1 MIQHYSM
8 NFGILCNG
16 NTFQQWQ
23 METIRILVEGGHTCK
38 LLIVN
43 DNPVEK
49 QSLSNKL
56 TNYPYSNFL
65 FRFWFRFM
73 IKPEAKK
80 IVDITDLYKDL
91 TEIRCST
98 IKKGYAEY
106 FHESDV
112 EVIRLYHLD
121 FILRFGFGIIK
132 GEILQAAKYGVWS
145 YHHDDDRKYRG
156 VPTGFWEIMFGD
168 PVNAAILQ
176 RLTDKIDSGVILH
189 KAYFATINHSWQANL
204 NNLLQSSTEWPLQV
218 CRKIENGNTEF
229 LSVANSPESAIYKL
243 PGNLKMLHFL
253 LKLAG
258 NKLRFHFHDLFLPEK
273 WNVGI
278 IPLSADMFVQPGV
291 HSIPE
296 PKWLTLSSKRSV
308 YHADPFGF
316 IKNDQYHIICEEY
329 DYKTEKGILTSFRVD
344 QKSHQVSKDT
354 IALEKDYH
362 LAFPYLFE
370 YENEQYCIPE
380 NSEGGKVDLY
390 RYDISEGKLVFEQTL
405 IENLKAV
412 DASLFFHEGF
422 WWLFFT
428 DKVSTNERLHIW
440 FSENL
445 KGPYK
450 THSNNPVKV
459 DIRSSR
465 PAGNPFILNG
475 KLLRPAQ
482 DCSVRSGRRI
492 TINQVLKL
500 TPNEFFETEYSIL
513 NPAASSK
520 FHDGM
525 HTFCV
530 TDGAVIVDGKREC
543 FIWQSFVR
551 KLAAK
556 FGLVIKTIK

>member
-1 MIQHYSM
+1 M

-16 NTFQQWQ
+16 NIIQQWQ
-23 METIRILVEGGHTCK
+23 LETIRLLVDGGHTCA

-43 DNPVEK
+43 NNPVEK
-49 QSLSNKL
+49 QSLRNKL
-56 TNYPYSNFL
+56 IHYPFSKML

-73 IKPEAKK
+73 MKPESKK
-80 IVDITDLYKDL
+80 SVDIIDFYKNL
-91 TEIRCST
+91 PEKKCTT
-98 IKKGYAEY
+98 QKKGYAEY
-106 FHESDV
+106 FHENDV
-112 EVIRLYHLD
+112 ENIKAYHLD

-132 GEILQAAKYGVWS
+132 GSILEAAKYGVWS

-176 RLTDKIDSGVILH
+176 QLTDKIDSGVILH

-218 CRKIENGNTEF
+218 CRKIEHGNTEF

-243 PGNLKMLHFL
+243 PGNLKMLRFL
-253 LKLAG
+253 LKVAV
-258 NKLRFHFHDLFLPEK
+258 NKLRFHYRDLVLAEK

-278 IPLSADMFVQPGV
+278 IPLPVEKFVRPGT
-291 HSIPE
+291 HTIPE
-296 PKWLTLSSKRSV
+296 PDWLTLGSDKSV

-316 IKNDQYHIICEEY
+316 IIIDQYYIVCEEY
-329 DYKTEKGILTSFRVD
+329 DYKNAKGILTSFQVD
-344 QKSHQVSKDT
+344 RLSNQILKKS

-370 YENEQYCIPE
+370 YENKHYCIPE
-380 NSEGGKVDLY
+380 NSEGGNVDLY
-390 RYDISEGKLVFEQTL
+390 RYDTSEGKLVFEVTL

-412 DASLFFHEGF
+412 DASLFLHNGL

-428 DKVSTNERLHIW
+428 DKISTNERLHVW
-440 FSENL
+440 YSEKL
-445 KGPYK
+445 GGPYIS
-450 THSNNPVKV
+450 HANNPVKV

-465 PAGNPFILNG
+465 PAGNPFVSGG

-482 DCSVRSGRRI
+482 DCSIRSGRRI
-492 TINQVLKL
+492 TINEVLKL
-500 TPNEFFETEYSIL
+500 TPNEFVESEYAIL
-513 NPAASSK
+513 NPAADSK
-520 FHDGM
+520 FRDGM

-543 FIWQSFVR
+543 FIWQAFDR
-551 KLAAK
+551 KLSAK
-556 FGLVIKTIK
+556 FKKIVKTTK